1 MKVSII
7 GAGNVGSSCAEYI
20 SLKSIASEVV
30 LLDIKEGL
38 AEGKALDLSQTST
51 TLGFNTRIIGAT
63 NDFSV
68 TSDSDVVVITSGV
81 PRKPGM
87 TREELI
93 GINAEIVK
101 SVVDKILI
109 NSPNTIII
117 VVSNPMDTMTY
128 LSLKVSGLIKN
139 RIIGMGGALD
149 SSRFKT
155 YLSMAL
161 NKPASD
167 IHGMVIGGH
176 GDTTMIPLTRLASYN
191 GLPVSS
197 FLSKQKLSEISKS
210 TMVGGATLTKL
221 LGTSAWYAPGAS
233 VSYLVDSILNDQ
245 KKIIPCSVFLE
256 GEYGQNDICIG
267 VPCIIGKNG
276 VDSILEI
283 ELDNHETEKFN
294 KSADAVRSMND
305 ALDKIIWYN

>member
-30 LLDIKEGL
+30 LIDIKEGL

-63 NDFSV
+63 NDFTV
-68 TSDSDVVVITSGV
+68 TSGSDVVVITSGV

-245 KKIIPCSVFLE
+245 KKIIPCSVFLD
-256 GEYGQNDICIG
+256 GEYGQKDICIG

-305 ALDKIIWYN
+305 ALDKII